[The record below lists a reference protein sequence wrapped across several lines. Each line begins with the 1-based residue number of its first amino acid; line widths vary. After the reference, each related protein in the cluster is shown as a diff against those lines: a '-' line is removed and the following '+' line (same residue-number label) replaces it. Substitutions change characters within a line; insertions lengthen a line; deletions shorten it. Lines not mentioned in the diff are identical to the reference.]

1 MKPKL
6 GDRVMFSFTSIIT
19 GPNPGEYIDVAVSW
33 HYYEE
38 AGFKAYKGTV
48 VKISTHTW
56 LGLIERTRPL
66 YFVELDLFPGVVL
79 KTDVVKKIIR

>member
-6 GDRVMFSFTSIIT
+6 GDRVKFSFTTVIT
-19 GPNPGEYIDVAVSW
+19 GPNPGEYIDAAVSQ
-33 HYYEE
+33 HYHEE
-38 AGFKAYKGTV
+38 AGLNYFKGTV

-56 LGLIERTRPL
+56 LGLIERIRPL
-66 YFVELDLFPGVVL
+66 YFVELDMFPDIVL